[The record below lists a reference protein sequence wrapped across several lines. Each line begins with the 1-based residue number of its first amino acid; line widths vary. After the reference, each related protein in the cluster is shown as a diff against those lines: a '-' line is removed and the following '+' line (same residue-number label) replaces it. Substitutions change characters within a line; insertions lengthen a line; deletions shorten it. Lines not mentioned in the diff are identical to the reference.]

1 MDDKD
6 IVSLYLARDE
16 SAIKESD
23 TKYGRYLHSVAYHIL
38 YSHEDAGECVNDAY
52 VGAWNAIPP
61 HTPTVLRTFLGKLT
75 RNIAINRYHSDRA
88 EKRRG
93 QTDAVLDEFFTCL
106 PDENILDIEDALV
119 LKELINGFLSSLPT
133 DTRIVFMQRYWYFL
147 SVKEIAEKRGMSES
161 SVKVTLMRTREK
173 FKAYLQKEGITV

>member
-23 TKYGRYLHSVAYHIL
+23 TKYGRYLHSVAYYIL
-38 YSHEDAGECVNDAY
+38 YSHEDAKECVNDTY

-61 HTPTVLRTFLGKLT
+61 HRPTVLRTFLGKIT

-88 EKRRG
+88 KKRPVE
-93 QTDAVLDEFFTCL
+93 TDAVMDEFYTCM
-106 PDENILDIEDALV
+106 PNGEMPIEDGLI
-119 LKELINGFLSSLPT
+119 LKELINGFLASLPT
-133 DTRIVFMQRYWYFL
+133 ETRIVFMQRYWYFL
-147 SVKEIAEKRGMSES
+147 SVKEIAANRGMSES
-161 SVKVTLMRTREK
+161 NVKVTLMRTREK
-173 FKAYLQKEGITV
+173 FKQYLQKEGVTV